1 MSQEQIVITGRHI
14 RAARGL
20 LLMSLEDL
28 AAAVGI
34 TPHSLTRIEMGKA
47 VARRQTLEAIR
58 FALEQRGIVFSN
70 GDKPGV
76 TFDSARAAIP
86 T

>member
-1 MSQEQIVITGRHI
+1 MSQAEFVITGRHI

-34 TPHSLTRIEMGKA
+34 TSHSLTRIETGKA
-47 VARRQTLEAIR
+47 VARRQTLDAIR
-58 FALEQRGIVFSN
+58 VALEQRGILFTN
-70 GDKPGV
+70 GDRPGV
-76 TFDSARAAIP
+76 SLDRSRAIIP
-86 T
+86 L